1 MVPENFEVSGKSN
14 WKTKP
19 VFYLFAG
26 ILTLIPVIWIARTP
40 LFYVCYLPLIPAAIF
55 FTGLSKP
62 RSDLPSRF
70 KRLMLFIS
78 GLVICEIGYSILLVF
93 RKELTF
99 PMNKNWADWTVLAVE
114 LILGILVFLLFSGVS
129 AGVHYFFRKTKSSA

>member
-1 MVPENFEVSGKSN
+1 MSHKSN

-26 ILTLIPVIWIARTP
+26 ILTLIPVVWIARTP
-40 LFYVCYLPLIPAAIF
+40 LFYSCYLPLIPAAIF
-55 FTGLSKP
+55 FSGFSKSRP
-62 RSDLPSRF
+62 DLPSRF

-99 PMNKNWADWTVLAVE
+99 PISKNLADWTVLAVE
-114 LILGILVFLLFSGVS
+114 LILGILVFLLFFGVS
-129 AGVHYFFRKTKSSA
+129 AGVRYFFGKIKSSA